1 MSINTTDID
10 FTSIDFPKTGDSS
23 PATNRPYFA
32 PLDIAAPYNG
42 SNVVYRLLRLETW
55 GPALMNLG
63 YYSFSGPL
71 AFLNLAANQELAQ
84 RRLVIKSVGLLD
96 VRRGDRVLD
105 VACGRGKIAFI
116 AHCLHP
122 ETTVVGMDLLDDNVQ
137 VARTLFNHVG
147 DLSYCVG
154 DAMDLD
160 FPEASFDRVMC
171 LEAAFHFPDRLQFLR
186 EAYRVLHPGG
196 RLVVV
201 DFAWK
206 TDADRVHRD
215 DPETRLVRDIWQWN
229 DFSSVS
235 DYARMAAESG
245 FQMLSGHD
253 WSRRVTGAIQQMF
266 QRMSSLGNTRWGR
279 RLLLWKNPLYRSFS
293 NQDWEQ
299 VAHAVRAH
307 DHVRRHSKYM
317 AFVFEKQ

>member
-1 MSINTTDID
+1 MSIDT
-10 FTSIDFPKTGDSS
+10 TSIDFPKTGDPS
-23 PATNRPYFA
+23 PATNRPYIA

-42 SNVVYRLLRLETW
+42 SNVVYRMLRLETW
-55 GPALMNLG
+55 GPALLNLG

-71 AFLNLAANQELAQ
+71 AILNLAANQELAQ

-96 VRRGDRVLD
+96 VRRKNRVLD
-105 VACGRGKIAFI
+105 VACGRGKSAFI

-137 VARTLFNHVG
+137 MARTLFNHAG
-147 DLSYCVG
+147 NLSYCVG
-154 DAMDLD
+154 NAMDLE
-160 FPEASFDRVMC
+160 FPDASFDRVMC
-171 LEAAFHFPDRLQFLR
+171 LEAAFHFPDRLQFLS
-186 EAYRVLHPGG
+186 EAYRVLRPGG

-235 DYARMAAESG
+235 EYTRMAGESG
-245 FQMLSGHD
+245 FQMVLRHD
-253 WSRRVTGAIQQMF
+253 WSHRVTGAIQRMF
-266 QRMSSLGNTRWGR
+266 QRLSSLGNTRWGR
-279 RLLLWKNPLYRSFS
+279 RLLVWRNPLYRSFS
-293 NQDWEQ
+293 DQDWEQ
-299 VAHAVRAH
+299 VARAVRAH

-317 AFVFEKQ
+317 AFVFEKT